1 MNIDFEK
8 IFADNE
14 SSNKFLQDVI
24 NALEHLVY
32 YIQKLFSAFG
42 IKPKYADPDDP
53 LYAGDAV
60 EGE

>member
-8 IFADNE
+8 IFENNE

-32 YIQKLFSAFG
+32 YIQKLFKAFT
-42 IKPKYADPDDP
+42 ISPD
-53 LYAGDAV
+53 YVKGWDA
-60 EGE
+60 E